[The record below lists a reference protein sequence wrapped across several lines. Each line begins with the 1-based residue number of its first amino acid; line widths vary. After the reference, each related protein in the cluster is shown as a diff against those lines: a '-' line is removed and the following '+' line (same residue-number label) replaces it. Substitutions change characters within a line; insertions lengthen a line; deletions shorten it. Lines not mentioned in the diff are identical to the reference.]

1 MPKIRLDKLL
11 LERGLVDSREIG
23 RRLIMAGEVRVAG
36 QMIFKPAT
44 SVLRDVEIELI
55 SRPRFVSRGGEK
67 LEAAIQS
74 WQIEISGKV
83 CADIGAS
90 TGGFTD
96 CLLQHGAK
104 KVYAIDVGRGILH
117 WKLRNDARI
126 IVLEGTNARH
136 LEELSERVDFVTID
150 AAFISLQ
157 LLLPAA
163 KKWLTTTGEIIA
175 LVKPQFEAG
184 RNNVGKGGVVRD
196 ENVHAGVLQKIV
208 EFATGIT
215 LFPSAVIRSPLRG
228 PAGNVEFLL
237 HIKQRGQ
244 GAALETLLAQAE
256 LPAAS

>member
-1 MPKIRLDKLL
+1 MPKTRLDKLL

-23 RRLIMAGEVRVAG
+23 RRLIMAGEVRVEG

-44 SVLRDVEIELI
+44 FVLPDVKVELI

-67 LEAAIQS
+67 LDAAIQS
-74 WQIEISGKV
+74 WQIDLSDKV

-96 CLLQHGAK
+96 CLLQNGAK

-117 WKLRNDARI
+117 WKLRNDPRI
-126 IVLEGTNARH
+126 VVLEGTNARY
-136 LEELSERVDFVTID
+136 LEELSEAVDLVTID

-163 KKWLTTTGEIIA
+163 KSWLTTTGEIIA

-184 RNNVGKGGVVRD
+184 RNYVGKGGVVRD
-196 ENVHAGVLQKIV
+196 QNIHADVLRKV
-208 EFATGIT
+208 VDFATGEG
-215 LFPSAVIRSPLRG
+215 LFPIAALRSPLRG

-237 HIKQRGQ
+237 NLRQSGQ
-244 GAALETLLAQAE
+244 DTSLETLLAQAE
-256 LPAAS
+256 LPTAS

>member
-1 MPKIRLDKLL
+1 MSKIRLDKLL

-36 QMIFKPAT
+36 QMIFKPA
-44 SVLRDVEIELI
+44 SPVLRDVEIELI
-55 SRPRFVSRGGEK
+55 TRPRFVSRGGEK
-67 LEAAIQS
+67 LDAAIQS
-74 WQIEISGKV
+74 WQIELSDKV

-96 CLLQHGAK
+96 CLLRNGAK

-117 WKLRNDARI
+117 WKLRNDPRI
-126 IVLEGTNARH
+126 VVLEGTNARY
-136 LEELSERVDFVTID
+136 LEELSEAVDLVTID

-163 KKWLTTTGEIIA
+163 KNWLTTTGEIIA

-184 RNNVGKGGVVRD
+184 RNNVGKGGVVREEGIHSD
-196 ENVHAGVLQKIV
+196 VLRKV
-208 EFATGIT
+208 VGFATGEG
-215 LFPSAVIRSPLRG
+215 LFPIAALRSPLRG

-237 HIKQRGQ
+237 HLRQSGQ
-244 GAALETLLAQAE
+244 GASLDTLLAQAE

>member
-1 MPKIRLDKLL
+1 MSKIRLDKLL
-11 LERGLVDSREIG
+11 FERGLVDSREIG

-36 QMIFKPAT
+36 QMIFKPAS
-44 SVLRDVEIELI
+44 SVLRDIEIELI

-74 WQIEISGKV
+74 WQIELSNKV

-96 CLLQHGAK
+96 CLLQNGAK

-117 WKLRNDARI
+117 WKLRNDPRI
-126 IVLEGTNARH
+126 VVLEGTNARY
-136 LEELSERVDFVTID
+136 LEKLSEPVDLVTID

-163 KKWLTTTGEIIA
+163 KNWLTSVGEIIA

-184 RNNVGKGGVVRD
+184 RDNVGKGGVVRD
-196 ENVHAGVLQKIV
+196 ENVHAFVLRKVV
-208 EFATGIT
+208 EFATRKELI
-215 LFPSAVIRSPLRG
+215 PIAVLRSPLRG

-237 HIKQRGQ
+237 HLRQHGQ
-244 GAALETLLAQAE
+244 GAAMDTLLAQAE
-256 LPAAS
+256 LPAAP